1 MAVALNN
8 SATGTTGGG
17 TTVSFS
23 YAVGAGSNRYLS
35 IGCSNFGGLDIS
47 AVTYN
52 SVACSSI
59 YDAGAVTARVEI
71 WELKNPASGTN
82 TMSFTL
88 ASYDPQGAKYS
99 VADWTG
105 VDQTT
110 PSGAVVVNTGNST
123 GPVTTGSITCPSGG
137 AIFGIGR
144 HTYSSAGMTISS
156 GTSIGNTTAG
166 SNSLAGAYSLATG
179 ALAWTPSNSGTWRAV
194 GIPLNPVVV
203 TGMTGNFDLADMVLS
218 GTFATGA
225 LSQLAGGI
233 TLDDFVLGGFLGLAP
248 GRVDTAPFKNWSG
261 TLLPGVT
268 VPNVVFLKLD
278 RSKPLDLADQTTAGD
293 GVMTI
298 TNAALT
304 PGTYYIMVSFDATGA
319 NIGAELVRAA

>member
-23 YAVGAGSNRYLS
+23 YAVGSGADRYLL
-35 IGCSNFGGLDIS
+35 IGCSNFGNLDIS
-47 AVTYN
+47 SVTYN
-52 SVACSSI
+52 SVACSSV
-59 YDAGAVTARVEI
+59 YDSGAVSASMEI
-71 WELKNPASGTN
+71 FGLAAPASGTN

-110 PSGAVVVNTGNST
+110 PVGSTVVNTGNSS
-123 GPVTTGSITCPSGG
+123 GPVTTGSVTCPSNG

-144 HTYSSAGMTISS
+144 HTYSSAGMTIAA

-166 SNSLAGAYSLATG
+166 ANSFAGAYSLSTG
-179 ALAWTPSNSGTWRAV
+179 ALSWTPSNSGNWRAV
-194 GIPLNPVVV
+194 GIPINPLVV
-203 TGMTGNFDLADMVLS
+203 TGMTGGFTLDDFTLS

-225 LSQLAGGI
+225 LSQLSGGI
-233 TLDDFVLGGFLGLAP
+233 TLDDFALSGFLGLAP
-248 GRVDTAPFKNWSG
+248 GRIDTQPFKNWAG

-278 RSKPLDLADQTTAGD
+278 RTLPLALVNQVTAGD
-293 GVMTI
+293 AVMTI
-298 TNAALT
+298 TNAALVT
-304 PGTYYIMVSFDATGA
+304 GTYYIMVSYDATGA
-319 NIGAELVRAA
+319 NVGAELVLAT

>member
-1 MAVALNN
+1 MAVAFVG
-8 SATGTTGGG
+8 SAAGVTALG

-23 YAVGAGSNRYLS
+23 YTAGAGTDRL
-35 IGCSNFGGLDIS
+35 IVAGGHSTDTINS
-47 AVTYN
+47 ATWDGVAMAAVTGAAN
-52 SVACSSI
+52 GAIKSFQL
-59 YDAGAVTARVEI
+59 AGGAT
-71 WELKNPASGTN
+71 GTK
-82 TMSFTL
+82 TL
-88 ASYDPQGAKYS
+88 AFSLSAYNGVRYAA
-99 VADWTG
+99 ADFSG

-110 PSGAVVVNTGNST
+110 PVGSGVNATGAAATVS
-123 GPVTTGSITCPSGG
+123 TGSITVPSGG
-137 AIFGIGR
+137 MAWGYGHHSYTPALTINDGAL
-144 HTYSSAGMTISS
+144 AGVATGF
-156 GTSIGNTTAG
+156 GTSW
-166 SNSLAGAYSLATG
+166 AGAYRGTTG
-179 ALAWTPSNSGTWRAV
+179 ALAWNSSGGGTWVAV
-194 GIPLNPVVV
+194 GFPINAAG
-203 TGMTGNFDLADMVLS
+203 GMTGNFDLADMVLS

-278 RSKPLDLADQTTAGD
+278 RSKPLDLANQTTAGD

-319 NIGAELVRAA
+319 NIGAELVLAA